1 MIPEAKMTLLLFSVG
16 FISIVIGL
24 IKNYYEKTKD

>member
-1 MIPEAKMTLLLFSVG
+1 MAQELKMALLLFAVG
-16 FISIVIGL
+16 FISIAIGL